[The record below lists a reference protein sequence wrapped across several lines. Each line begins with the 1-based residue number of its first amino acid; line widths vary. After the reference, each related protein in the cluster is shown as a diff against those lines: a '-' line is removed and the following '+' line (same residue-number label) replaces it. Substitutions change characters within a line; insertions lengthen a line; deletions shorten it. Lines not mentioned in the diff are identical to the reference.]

1 MSSTVAPPPPHAR
14 YLGSRLRSGFG
25 RAWALAPGAGWYAL
39 FFIIPLLLML
49 RMSFAVVENFQLRY
63 VWSLE
68 SYRTLADDPLVLQLL
83 QRSFLVAVIVTVLT
97 FAIGFP
103 TAWLLARQPPAR
115 RNLLLVLLIVPWWSS
130 YIVRIFA
137 WRMGFGEAGIF
148 NSFLQWTGL
157 TSAPLDM
164 FAFGW
169 FGVVLAEVNL
179 YLPLMI
185 VPLYMTLERLDPD
198 LVRAALALGAS
209 RRRAFLRVVLPLAT
223 PGIVTGAIFVFMPV
237 TGEFIVPALVG
248 APGNFLYGNQIESQ
262 FGTAYDWPYGSALA
276 VLLLGLLAVFL
287 VAFLAIAG
295 RTVRNL
301 RAA

>member
-1 MSSTVAPPPPHAR
+1 MSLPAAHPHTAR
-14 YLGSRLRSGFG
+14 SRGLRLRSGFG
-25 RAWALAPGAGWYAL
+25 RAWTLAPVGAWYSL
-39 FFIIPLLLML
+39 FFIIPLLLMV
-49 RMSFAVVENFQLRY
+49 RMSFAVVENFQLQY
-63 VWSLE
+63 VWSFE
-68 SYRTLADDPLVLQLL
+68 SYRALVHDPLVLQLL
-83 QRSFLVAVIVTVLT
+83 QRSFLVAAIVTSLT

-148 NSFLQWTGL
+148 NSFLQWTGI
-157 TSAPLDM
+157 TGEPLDI

-198 LVRAALALGAS
+198 LMRAALSLGAS
-209 RRRAFLRVVLPLAT
+209 RTRAVVRVVLPLAT
-223 PGIVTGAIFVFMPV
+223 PGIITGAIFVFMPV

-276 VLLLGLLAVFL
+276 VLLLGLLSTFL
-287 VAFLAIAG
+287 VAFLVAAA
-295 RTVRNL
+295 RVTRNL

>member
-1 MSSTVAPPPPHAR
+1 MSSTVAPPPHAR

-25 RAWALAPGAGWYAL
+25 RAWALAPGTGWYAL

-68 SYRTLADDPLVLQLL
+68 SYRALADDPLVLQLL
-83 QRSFLVAVIVTVLT
+83 QRSFLVAAIVTVLT

-157 TSAPLDM
+157 TSAPLDV

-209 RRRAFLRVVLPLAT
+209 RTRAFFRVVLPLAT

-287 VAFLAIAG
+287 VAFLAIAA
-295 RTVRNL
+295 RTARNL

>member
-1 MSSTVAPPPPHAR
+1 MSLPAAHPHTAR
-14 YLGSRLRSGFG
+14 LRGLRLRSGFG
-25 RAWALAPGAGWYAL
+25 RAWTLAPVGVWYSL
-39 FFIIPLLLML
+39 FFIIPLLLMV

-63 VWSLE
+63 VWSFE
-68 SYRTLADDPLVLQLL
+68 SYRALVHDALVLQLL
-83 QRSFLVAVIVTVLT
+83 QRSFLVAVIVTSLT

-148 NSFLQWTGL
+148 NSFLQWTGI
-157 TSAPLDM
+157 TGEPLDI

-198 LVRAALALGAS
+198 LMRAALSLGAS
-209 RRRAFLRVVLPLAT
+209 RRRAFVRVVLPLAT
-223 PGIVTGAIFVFMPV
+223 PGIITGAIFVFMPV

-276 VLLLGLLAVFL
+276 VLLLGLLSAFLIAFL
-287 VAFLAIAG
+287 VAAA
-295 RTVRNL
+295 RVTRNL